1 MLDCGQGRGLRSSF
15 DWAPARRLV
24 LGAVV
29 LTALSA
35 LLLPGRS
42 QAAATEVTVTLSPS
56 SIVANG
62 TSTST
67 VTATVTTGTTAVLG
81 QTVVF
86 SSGDA
91 KIHFSATVANANGT
105 YTATVTSS
113 TVARTAKITAT
124 DTTPAQP
131 VAGQATLTLTPSPA
145 TKIGLSLAPGTINA
159 DGLSYTTATAT
170 VSDAFGNPVPADSV
184 VFSSSDPGETVLQVT
199 SDGNGTYS
207 ALIRSSTTPGEDI
220 ITATDTAV
228 NLSANALLL
237 QTASLSAL
245 SIVPFP
251 TSSVTNERVT
261 LFAVVSPTA
270 GSSGTITFTDGA
282 APIAGCVAEPV
293 APSSPAAP
301 CQTSFAASTSP
312 EHLTAAF
319 TPDAGSNLSSS
330 IAQATVIV
338 GPDSTSTSLDAS
350 PTVIT
355 GTRTT
360 YTATVKPPA
369 NRPGPIQPS
378 GSVQFFDGGRAISSC
393 TNQPLI
399 NGGATC
405 TVAYGARGRH
415 SITASYGGDANFT
428 GSTSSSGAVDVV
440 ALPPQVLG
448 IITSTMQWSFYY
460 TSQYTRVLSLMVN
473 GVPADATVHVTCRG
487 RGCPFAKRVAAIAK
501 TRRCGLKGKPRCAT
515 NGKINLASGL
525 RKHPLHVGTR
535 LAVQITRPG
544 WIGKSYVFAMR
555 RSRGPRVQIA
565 CLAPRGTRPGVGC

>member
-1 MLDCGQGRGLRSSF
+1 MLDCGEGRGPRSFF
-15 DWAPARRLV
+15 DWAPARRWV

-42 QAAATEVTVTLSPS
+42 QAAAETVSVTLSPS

-67 VTATVTTGTTAVLG
+67 ATATVTAGTIPVLG

-91 KIHFSATVANANGT
+91 KIHFSATVDNADGT

-113 TVARTAKITAT
+113 TVSRTAKITAT
-124 DTTPAQP
+124 DTTPATP
-131 VAGQATLTLTPSPA
+131 VSGQATLTLTPGPA
-145 TKIGLSLAPGTINA
+145 TNIGLSLAPTTINA

-170 VSDAFGNPVPADSV
+170 VSDAFGNPVPADNV

-199 SDGNGTYS
+199 SNGNGTYS

-220 ITATDTAV
+220 ITATDATV
-228 NLSANALLL
+228 NISANALLV

-245 SIVPFP
+245 SLVPFP
-251 TSSVTNERVT
+251 TSSLTNERVT

-270 GSSGTITFTDGA
+270 GSSGTITFADGG

-312 EHLTAAF
+312 EQLTAAF

-330 IAQATVIV
+330 TASATVNV
-338 GPDSTSTSLDAS
+338 GKDSTSTSLDAS
-350 PTVIT
+350 ATVAT

-369 NRPGPIQPS
+369 NLLGPIQPS
-378 GSVQFFDGGRAISSC
+378 GTVQFFDGGRAISSC

-399 NGGATC
+399 TGGATC
-405 TVAYGARGRH
+405 TVAYGSTGSH
-415 SITASYGGDANFT
+415 SITASYSGDANFT

-440 ALPPQVLG
+440 SLPPRVLG

-460 TSQYTRVLSLMVN
+460 TSQYTKVLSLMVN
-473 GVPADATVHVTCRG
+473 GVPSGATVHVTCHG
-487 RGCPFAKRVAAIAK
+487 RGCPFTKRVAAIAK
-501 TRRCGLKGKPRCAT
+501 TRRCGVKGKPRCTT
-515 NGKINLASGL
+515 NGKVNLASGL
-525 RKHPLHVGTR
+525 RKHPLRVGTR
-535 LAVQITRPG
+535 LAVQITRSG
-544 WIGKSYVFAMR
+544 WIGKSYVFDMR